1 MTRRRVTLH
10 RTVRKGEGGLKGE
23 GLARVDC
30 PEGARGWSG
39 SGLPPAEAAW
49 AAARDAT
56 AGAAYEEALA
66 RIARLHEDGPAAMEA
81 PFTYAKAASVSGF
94 DGAGEETKAAPR
106 VALALS
112 GGSYRGFLNAA
123 GALRALQVAGLA
135 DAAHYV
141 AGISSATW
149 LLSSILAEP
158 PVEGSAWPNP
168 ADIVLDAS
176 LSHPMGAMLP
186 TMGGGREAAEVWQSA
201 AQHVVQKAGVGLK
214 PSVAD
219 FMGPLIAA
227 QIQPN
232 AYQAEGTLRLSEL
245 PEWAGLAV
253 AAPEDLPG
261 LLRENPPRSPLPIY
275 STLTLPR
282 SEVESAVDQCPV
294 GGVTEL
300 SPLGV
305 GHLEDFLH
313 GLPARSVP
321 PQLLGAEMDNGVPQG
336 QCLRG
341 QDNLVWVLGAAS
353 LSFSSGFDAARV
365 REGLEQCVEA
375 PPGASPTH
383 SRGQLAGS
391 VNSEPVEQSR
401 VACAAGP
408 LVLKV
413 NSTEP
418 LARLVDPAVVPNP
431 FRNFGGA
438 DSRATVQASDGAGAE
453 ARKPYFDGLA
463 QSDVASF
470 SEAAGCETVPMG
482 SFVHPAREVDVV
494 ITIDSSSGDSKWP
507 NGLSLQA
514 SYELAQNMGLPFPD
528 FPVLEDFRAN
538 TRNVR
543 DQATFL
549 GCDQTESPLIVFLPN
564 HATSF
569 ASNIS
574 SSDLLIPQDIVR
586 PIVQNGYDSM
596 LEDVLCLGCALVHAQ
611 NAKACKAA
619 GTALE
624 DCDLWEALPFGSPA
638 ECDTCMEKHCWVP
651 GGVAQPENYVF
662 DEAAT
667 ERAARQM
674 SKVTALGILGMFGQS
689 GFSSI

>member
-1 MTRRRVTLH
+1 MPAEQGLLPRRQS
-10 RTVRKGEGGLKGE
+10 RKDLFQKY
-23 GLARVDC
+23 V
-30 PEGARGWSG
+30 
-39 SGLPPAEAAW
+39 GLP
-49 AAARDAT
+49 
-56 AGAAYEEALA
+56 LQ
-66 RIARLHEDGPAAMEA
+66 LHDG
-81 PFTYAKAASVSGF
+81 V
-94 DGAGEETKAAPR
+94 R
-106 VALALS
+106 QI
-112 GGSYRGFLNAA
+112 

-624 DCDLWEALPFGSPA
+624 IIPRTLLENCGADIIRVQTQLRAKHAGGIIGAFLSDTAAGGGPRRRSSRRRKCATSWIWTRARCPPCWTRVRAAASPRPTRTRRPPSSKRSGGRPRRSSCPLPTRTASPA
-638 ECDTCMEKHCWVP
+638 RRARRGP
-651 GGVAQPENYVF
+651 PA
-662 DEAAT
+662 
-667 ERAARQM
+667 AARC
-674 SKVTALGILGMFGQS
+674 VCPWNWT
-689 GFSSI
+689 

>member
-1 MTRRRVTLH
+1 V
-10 RTVRKGEGGLKGE
+10 
-23 GLARVDC
+23 
-30 PEGARGWSG
+30 
-39 SGLPPAEAAW
+39 
-49 AAARDAT
+49 T
-56 AGAAYEEALA
+56 AGAAYEEALE
-66 RIARLHEDGPAAMEA
+66 RIRRLHEDGPSAMEA

-94 DGAGEETKAAPR
+94 DGGPAEEEPKAAPR

-186 TMGGGREAAEVWQSA
+186 TMGAGREAAEVWQSA
-201 AQHVVQKAGVGLK
+201 AQHVVQKAGLGLR

-232 AYQAEGTLRLSEL
+232 AYQAGGPLRLSEL

-253 AAPEDLPG
+253 ASPEELPG

-282 SEVESAVDQCPV
+282 SEVEAAVDQCPV

-313 GLPARSVP
+313 GLPARAVP
-321 PQLLGAEMDNGVPQG
+321 PQLLGAEMDDGVPQG

-353 LSFSSGFDAARV
+353 LSFSSGYDASRV

-375 PPGASPTH
+375 PAGASSKKR

-408 LVLKV
+408 LILKV
-413 NSTEP
+413 NNTEP
-418 LARLVDPAVVPNP
+418 LSRLVDPAVVPNP
-431 FRNFGGA
+431 FKNFGAASTGGEV
-438 DSRATVQASDGAGAE
+438 RASDGAAAEGGAPAH
-453 ARKPYFDGLA
+453 AREPFFDGLA
-463 QSDVASF
+463 ESDVASF

-494 ITIDSSSGDSKWP
+494 ISIDSSSGDSKWP

-514 SYELAQNMGLPFPD
+514 SYELAQNMGIPFPD
-528 FPVLEDFRAN
+528 FPVREDFRAN

-543 DQATFL
+543 EQATFL
-549 GCDQTESPLIVFLPN
+549 GCNQTESPLIVFLPN

-611 NAKACKAA
+611 NVKACKAA
-619 GTALE
+619 GTSLE
-624 DCDLWEALPFGSPA
+624 DCDLWDALPFGSPA
-638 ECDTCMEKHCWVP
+638 ECDSCMEKHCWVP
-651 GGVAQPENYVF
+651 GGVAQSEDYIF
-662 DEAAT
+662 AEAAT